1 MAARATEPPRP
12 LQLADERL
20 CFTGSRRNVPKGGPL
35 TSAIVDD
42 DAAAVA
48 STPDTDLSSSSET
61 PTPAN
66 APPQTEE
73 AACAALNA
81 RIESLHDALPS
92 RTALVIFTGHASPL
106 RMVEL
111 QAKYRRFE
119 EALRRVRRDGKGAEA
134 LEPGESWRDDE
145 ESELESEVAKARE
158 GMAFFCVKS

>member
-1 MAARATEPPRP
+1 MTSHH
-12 LQLADERL
+12 
-20 CFTGSRRNVPKGGPL
+20 TGSRRNVPKGGPL

-42 DAAAVA
+42 AGAVA
-48 STPDTDLSSSSET
+48 STLDTDLPSSST
-61 PTPAN
+61 
-66 APPQTEE
+66 APVAADAQPQTEE

-134 LEPGESWRDDE
+134 LEPGESWRDE
-145 ESELESEVAKARE
+145 EETELETEVAKARE